1 MFCSENMLYNIIE
14 LVRKNRFKEQE
25 MKLINKYLE
34 EQMGYLLLKYP
45 QSEETEKSMGL
56 AGMITELD
64 NFSNN
69 ENDLVW
75 RSGIKF
81 KYSEDGNYN
90 K

>member
-1 MFCSENMLYNIIE
+1 MLYNIIE

-25 MKLINKYLE
+25 MKLINKCLE

-45 QSEETEKSMGL
+45 QSEETETSMGL
-56 AGMITELD
+56 AGIITELD

-75 RSGIKF
+75 RSGIKL
-81 KYSEDGNYN
+81 KYCKDGNYN
-90 K
+90 KEIM